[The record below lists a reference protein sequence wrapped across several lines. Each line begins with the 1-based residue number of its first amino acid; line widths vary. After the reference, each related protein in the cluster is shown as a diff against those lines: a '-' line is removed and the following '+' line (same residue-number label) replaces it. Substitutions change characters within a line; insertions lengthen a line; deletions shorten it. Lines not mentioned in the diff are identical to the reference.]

1 MVSDNTEPAPGQQR
15 KEPTMKHLRR
25 TITVV
30 AGLALS
36 LIGLAA
42 AAPAAFAMRIH
53 EPPDDTGSSTLVYP
67 VAHAGTPGWQIALIA
82 LGAAVVAMAVV
93 TVIVL
98 RVRRRPTLHP
108 ATH

>member
-1 MVSDNTEPAPGQQR
+1 MVSDNNEPAPGQQR
-15 KEPTMKHLRR
+15 KEQAMTHVRR
-25 TITVV
+25 TITVL

-42 AAPAAFAMRIH
+42 GAPAAFAMRIH
-53 EPPDDTGSSTLVYP
+53 EPPDDTGNSTLVYP
-67 VAHAGTPGWQIALIA
+67 VTHGGTPGWQIALIA
-82 LGAAVVAMAVV
+82 LAAAVVAAAVV

-108 ATH
+108 ATQ

>member
-1 MVSDNTEPAPGQQR
+1 MVSDNTEPAPGQHR
-15 KEPTMKHLRR
+15 KEQIMKHLRR

-42 AAPAAFAMRIH
+42 GAPAAFAMRVH
-53 EPPDDTGSSTLVYP
+53 EPPDDTGGSTLVYH
-67 VAHAGTPGWQIALIA
+67 VTQGGTPGWQITLIA
-82 LGAAVVAMAVV
+82 LGAAVIAAAVV

-98 RVRRRPTLHP
+98 RVRRRATLHP